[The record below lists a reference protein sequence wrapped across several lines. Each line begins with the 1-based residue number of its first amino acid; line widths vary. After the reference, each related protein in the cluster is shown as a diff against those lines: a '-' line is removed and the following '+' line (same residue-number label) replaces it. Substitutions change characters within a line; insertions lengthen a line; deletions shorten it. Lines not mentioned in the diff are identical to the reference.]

1 MTYEEIFAK
10 SKEHILSRAPEGLE
24 GHLAVQVNIIG
35 EGQGAFYIELLNG
48 KVYVEPYE
56 YYDRDCIF
64 IITAEDFLAICEG
77 TLDPVAAFTK
87 GKLKI
92 DGSIDKALEF
102 SKIVENA
109 KKAAD
114 AKKSEAKTE
123 VKPETKS
130 EVKSEAKKSETKK
143 ETKTEP
149 KSRKK

>member
-10 SKEHILSRAPEGLE
+10 SKEHILSQAPEGLE

-102 SKIVENA
+102 SRIVENA
-109 KKAAD
+109 KKAAA
-114 AKKSEAKTE
+114 AKKSEPKVEPKAEPKTE
-123 VKPETKS
+123 TKA
-130 EVKSEAKKSETKK
+130 EAKSAPKCV
-143 ETKTEP
+143 P

>member
-10 SKEHILSRAPEGLE
+10 SKEYILSQAPEGLE
-24 GHLAVQVNIIG
+24 GHLAVQVNITG
-35 EGQGAFYIELLNG
+35 EGEGRFYIELLNG

-64 IITAEDFLAICEG
+64 IISGEDFLAICEG

-102 SKIVENA
+102 SRIVENA
-109 KKAAD
+109 KKNAKPAD
-114 AKKSEAKTE
+114 EKKSAPAKKS
-123 VKPETKS
+123 
-130 EVKSEAKKSETKK
+130 KK
-143 ETKTEP
+143 
-149 KSRKK
+149 

>member
-10 SKEHILSRAPEGLE
+10 SKEYILSQAPEGLE

-35 EGQGAFYIELLNG
+35 EGEGAFYIELLNG

-64 IITAEDFLAICEG
+64 IITADDFLAICEG
-77 TLDPVAAFTK
+77 SLDPVAAFTK

-102 SKIVENA
+102 SKIVEKA
-109 KKAAD
+109 KKAANN
-114 AKKSEAKTE
+114 SE
-123 VKPETKS
+123 S
-130 EVKSEAKKSETKK
+130 
-143 ETKTEP
+143 

>member
-10 SKEHILSRAPEGLE
+10 SKEYILSQAPEGLE

-35 EGQGAFYIELLNG
+35 EGEGSFYIELLNG

-64 IITAEDFLAICEG
+64 IITADDFLAICEG
-77 TLDPVAAFTK
+77 SLDPVAAFTK

-92 DGSIDKALEF
+92 DGSINKALEF
-102 SKIVENA
+102 SKIVEKA
-109 KKAAD
+109 KKAANN
-114 AKKSEAKTE
+114 SE
-123 VKPETKS
+123 S
-130 EVKSEAKKSETKK
+130 
-143 ETKTEP
+143 

>member
-10 SKEHILSRAPEGLE
+10 SKEYILSQAPEGLE

-35 EGQGAFYIELLNG
+35 EGEGSFYIELLNG

-64 IITAEDFLAICEG
+64 IITADDFLAICEG
-77 TLDPVAAFTK
+77 SLDPVAAFTK

-109 KKAAD
+109 KKAANN
-114 AKKSEAKTE
+114 SE
-123 VKPETKS
+123 S
-130 EVKSEAKKSETKK
+130 
-143 ETKTEP
+143 

>member
-10 SKEHILSRAPEGLE
+10 AKEHILSQAPEGLE

>member
-10 SKEHILSRAPEGLE
+10 SKEHILSQAPEGLE

-87 GKLKI
+87 GRLKI

-102 SKIVENA
+102 SRIVENA
-109 KKAAD
+109 KKAAG

-130 EVKSEAKKSETKK
+130 EVKTEAKKS

>member
-1 MTYEEIFAK
+1 MTYEEIFEK
-10 SKEHILSRAPEGLE
+10 SKEHILSQAPEGLE

-109 KKAAD
+109 KKI
-114 AKKSEAKTE
+114 AKT
-123 VKPETKS
+123 S
-130 EVKSEAKKSETKK
+130 EPKSETKSTAK
-143 ETKTEP
+143 SEP
-149 KSRKK
+149 KTRKK

>member
-1 MTYEEIFAK
+1 MTYEEIVAYTKKKVAAANFK
-10 SKEHILSRAPEGLE
+10 SYK
-24 GHLAVQVNIIG
+24 GHLAAQVNITG
-35 EGQGAFYIELLNG
+35 EGEGAFYIELNDAA
-48 KVYVEPYE
+48 VAVEPYE

-109 KKAAD
+109 KKAKKADD
-114 AKKSEAKTE
+114 AKKCEAKAEPKT
-123 VKPETKS
+123 
-130 EVKSEAKKSETKK
+130 EAKAEP
-143 ETKTEP
+143 KTEA
-149 KSRKK
+149 KAKKK

>member
-10 SKEHILSRAPEGLE
+10 SKEHILSQAPEGLE

-102 SKIVENA
+102 SRIVESA
-109 KKAAD
+109 KKNAN
-114 AKKSEAKTE
+114 AKKSEPKIETKVE
-123 VKPETKS
+123 PKSETKS
-130 EVKSEAKKSETKK
+130 ETKSA
-143 ETKTEP
+143 P
-149 KSRKK
+149 KSKKK

>member
-10 SKEHILSRAPEGLE
+10 SKEHILAQAPEGLE

-35 EGQGAFYIELLNG
+35 EGSGAFYIELLNG

-56 YYDRDCIF
+56 YYDRDCMF

-102 SKIVENA
+102 SRIVENA

-114 AKKSEAKTE
+114 AKKSEPKAEAKTE
-123 VKPETKS
+123 KKAEPKTETKS
-130 EVKSEAKKSETKK
+130 AAKCA
-143 ETKTEP
+143 P

>member
-1 MTYEEIFAK
+1 MIGYA
-10 SKEHILSRAPEGLE
+10 EGSPQ
-24 GHLAVQVNIIG
+24 GHLAVQVNIVG

-109 KKAAD
+109 KKAKKADD
-114 AKKSEAKTE
+114 AKKSEAN
-123 VKPETKS
+123 
-130 EVKSEAKKSETKK
+130 
-143 ETKTEP
+143 TEP
-149 KSRKK
+149 KAEAKAKKK

>member
-1 MTYEEIFAK
+1 MTYEEIFEK
-10 SKEHILSRAPEGLE
+10 SKEHILSQAPEGLE

-35 EGQGAFYIELLNG
+35 EGEGAFYIELLNG

-109 KKAAD
+109 KKS
-114 AKKSEAKTE
+114 AKKS
-123 VKPETKS
+123 
-130 EVKSEAKKSETKK
+130 
-143 ETKTEP
+143 EP

>member
-1 MTYEEIFAK
+1 MTYEEIFEK
-10 SKEHILSRAPEGLE
+10 SKEHILSQAPEGLE

-102 SKIVENA
+102 SKIVESA
-109 KKAAD
+109 KKSAD
-114 AKKSEAKTE
+114 AKKSE
-123 VKPETKS
+123 PKS
-130 EVKSEAKKSETKK
+130 EPKSAS
-143 ETKTEP
+143 